1 MAHRRGVST
10 PNRTNELRAL
20 PALAARDMLPISSGI
35 PPAKSQIMAVSIAQ
49 LLDPSRVALELR
61 ETRRSPAIHEVAR
74 MLEGNPDLENF
85 HAFYNELL
93 ARERVEPTCIG
104 NEVAL
109 PHARTEHA
117 SRIVLA
123 VGRSTQ
129 GVTFDSSGQLVR
141 LIFVIATPKSMP
153 MEYLLVVGHLCR
165 LLKDSSLRDT
175 LMTAKTSEEFITA
188 IATAEGAQTAAH

>member
-1 MAHRRGVST
+1 
-10 PNRTNELRAL
+10 
-20 PALAARDMLPISSGI
+20 
-35 PPAKSQIMAVSIAQ
+35 MAVSIAQ
-49 LLDPSRVALELR
+49 LLDPSRVALEIR

-74 MLEGNPDLENF
+74 MLEGNPDLTNF
-85 HAFYNELL
+85 PAFYNELL

-117 SRIVLA
+117 TRIVLA
-123 VGRSTQ
+123 VGRSPQ
-129 GVTFDSSGQLVR
+129 GVVFDSAGQLVR

-165 LLKDSSLRDT
+165 LLKEPALRDS
-175 LMTAKTSEEFITA
+175 LLGASTAEELISA
-188 IATAEGAQTAAH
+188 IAAAEETQAAPR